1 MTNAVRHT
9 NYDDVA
15 ATYDRRYAEDDYS
28 GIEQAL
34 IDFLG
39 SRSRHVLEVGCGTGH
54 WLERLRSQDHEAIG
68 LDLSSEMLARA
79 RAKLMGGLLT
89 RARAEALPFAD
100 RRFERLFCINA
111 HHHFSDRRQAFLE
124 ARRVLRP
131 GGSIM
136 TVALDPHTGTDQW
149 WVYDYFEGTLEIDRQ
164 RYPSCQQIRE
174 WMSDAGFVDTFSR
187 EVQHIPGDMSADE
200 ALQSGMV
207 SPGLT
212 SQLAVLTSDE
222 FSAGIARIRA
232 ALDNDSTTRLSADLR
247 VYATYGIAG

>member
-1 MTNAVRHT
+1 M
-9 NYDDVA
+9 
-15 ATYDRRYAEDDYS
+15 
-28 GIEQAL
+28 
-34 IDFLG
+34 
-39 SRSRHVLEVGCGTGH
+39 
-54 WLERLRSQDHEAIG
+54 
-68 LDLSSEMLARA
+68 
-79 RAKLMGGLLT
+79 
-89 RARAEALPFAD
+89 LPFAD

-111 HHHFSDRRQAFLE
+111 HHHFSDKRQAFLE

-174 WMSDAGFVDTFSR
+174 WMSDVGFVDTFSR

-222 FSAGIARIRA
+222 FSAGVARIQA
-232 ALDNDSTTRLSADLR
+232 ALANDSTTRLSADLR
-247 VYATYGIAG
+247 VYQPTALPAEFVSAENARRGRDRLDYAKHSPNRKNFPLDRTLACQPNAERRSSSCSGW